1 MSQDNTD
8 DLFPSGFDTKP
19 YEAGD
24 RDYGLPIFPEAV
36 WLAQMTM
43 MGMDDG
49 ANLGLAYRLMWGTP
63 PDGDNEATLDGELWL
78 EPLQMQGLVE
88 HYQAMVARDTE
99 GD

>member
-49 ANLGLAYRLMWGTP
+49 SDLGLAYRLMWGSV
-63 PDGDNEATLDGELWL
+63 PDEGEPTLDGELWL
-78 EPLQMQGLVE
+78 ASHQMAGLME
-88 HYQAMVARDTE
+88 HYAAMAATEQE